1 MSEDFLPF
9 STSVTVEESSSEV
22 VSFSKSSKSQIIDS
36 ISSSSSTTLASR
48 EIPWLP
54 VDFNSKNR
62 NTSPFVR
69 LHNEILLFCE
79 HIYPPTSGLQK
90 RDKVIKQFN
99 DLVHSIWPTSE
110 FHVFGSQ
117 CTRILTSSS
126 DIDIAILSVPT
137 RDNDPTS
144 KVTVLECLYT
154 LANKLKDNGLVSY
167 IEVIGNAKVPIV
179 KLDHIESGLAI
190 DICINNDSGLQTGIN
205 VYSS

>member
-1 MSEDFLPF
+1 MSDDDFLPF
-9 STSVTVEESSSEV
+9 SSSMTEESSTEV
-22 VSFSKSSKSQIIDS
+22 LALSKSSKTASQIIDT
-36 ISSSSSTTLASR
+36 ISSSISLPNNSQR

-54 VDFNSKNR
+54 GDFNLKNR
-62 NTSPFVR
+62 NTPPFIR

-79 HIYPPTSGLQK
+79 HIYPPASGLEK
-90 RDKVIKQFN
+90 RDKVIKQFQ
-99 DLVHSIWPTSE
+99 DMIHSLWPTSE

-137 RDNDPTS
+137 RDNDHTS

-154 LANKLKDNGLVSY
+154 IANKLKDNRLVSY

-190 DICINNDSGLQTGIN
+190 DICINNDSGLQTGM
-205 VYSS
+205 S